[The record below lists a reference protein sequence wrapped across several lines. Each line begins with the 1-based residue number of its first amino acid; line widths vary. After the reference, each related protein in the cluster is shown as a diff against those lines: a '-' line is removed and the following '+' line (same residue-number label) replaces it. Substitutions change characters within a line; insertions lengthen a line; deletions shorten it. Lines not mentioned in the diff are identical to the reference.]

1 MESDSAKDSSGRQEC
16 CGSTTTISEP
26 MRVLLTND
34 DGIAATGL
42 NALRRALNEVPGM
55 DLLVI
60 APDGNRSATA
70 RAITT
75 RRPLKVTEVNFE
87 DGTKGYACD
96 GTPVDCVRL
105 ATHGLVDGFEAEMV
119 VSGINHGANLG
130 DDVTYSGTVAAA
142 LEGLVLGLPGVA
154 VSQQSAGGEYDFVSH
169 AGDGGFT
176 DVAAFTANLVARLE
190 TAPLAPQTILNINA
204 PACKPTA
211 VAVTKLG
218 RRIYRESLADLGPA
232 EGGGRT
238 IHIYGAE
245 PSHHPEPGT
254 DFDAMENGHIAVT
267 PLHFDLTD
275 HSGLERLD
283 AQALGSLLG

>member
-1 MESDSAKDSSGRQEC
+1 
-16 CGSTTTISEP
+16 

-42 NALRRALNEVPGM
+42 NALRRALNDVPGLE
-55 DLLVI
+55 LLVI

-105 ATHGLVDGFEAEMV
+105 ATHGLVEGFGAQMV

-142 LEGLVLGLPGVA
+142 LEGLILGLPGVA

-169 AGDGGFT
+169 AGDGGFV
-176 DVAAFTANLVARLE
+176 DVAEFTARLVARLE
-190 TAPLAPQTILNINA
+190 TSPMAPSTILNINA
-204 PACKPTA
+204 PACKPTG
-211 VAVTKLG
+211 VEVTRLG

-245 PSHHPEPGT
+245 PSHHPEAGT
-254 DFDAMENGHIAVT
+254 DFNAMENGHIAVT

-283 AQALGSLLG
+283 ARALSDLLA